1 MIGCS
6 PVMSHIHVHVL
17 HKLKIKAWVDKARW
31 CSASWYQ
38 QSWIGVVW
46 FCQIKTNPVTLN
58 FVHLPSWYR
67 TQVIS
72 KDGKTPSSTHLK
84 INEERKSPFLIS
96 PVFSSH
102 EPTFNLSSV
111 SQTLFCFSAKRL
123 HDSAAAWDCC
133 LVPVTKTVNSAGPNK
148 TERPCKLWHRRQ
160 MESCLV
166 PSGLSS
172 GGYQDNTKMPTAS
185 PQTLKQKFH
194 NHDTWEYH
202 NQLCISH
209 SAFI

>member
-31 CSASWYQ
+31 WSASWYQ

-67 TQVIS
+67 SQVIS
-72 KDGKTPSSTHLK
+72 KDSKTLSSTHLK

-102 EPTFNLSSV
+102 EPAWLYTTTIIQSV
-111 SQTLFCFSAKRL
+111 FSL
-123 HDSAAAWDCC
+123 TDTILLQC
-133 LVPVTKTVNSAGPNK
+133 
-148 TERPCKLWHRRQ
+148 E
-160 MESCLV
+160 
-166 PSGLSS
+166 
-172 GGYQDNTKMPTAS
+172 TAS
-185 PQTLKQKFH
+185 WFSSSMRL
-194 NHDTWEYH
+194 
-202 NQLCISH
+202 LLGASH
-209 SAFI
+209 QD